1 MIRVLKTRVRHMRVL
16 FSILLIAICA
26 ACSAGGPSV
35 EIGGERF
42 SVEIADTTDK
52 QALGLMFRDEMAADH
67 GMLFIFPNEAPRSFW
82 MKNCRIALDIMYFD
96 KDLNMVSASL
106 DTPPC
111 RVSQCPSYPS
121 IAAAMYVLELN
132 AGVAERLGVGPG
144 SRMTLD
150 LD

>member
-1 MIRVLKTRVRHMRVL
+1 MRVL
-16 FSILLIAICA
+16 ISVLMIAICT
-26 ACSAGGPSV
+26 ACSAGGPEV
-35 EIGGERF
+35 VIGGERF
-42 SVEIADTTDK
+42 GVEIADTQDK
-52 QALGLMFRDEMAADH
+52 QALGLMYRDEMPADQ
-67 GMLFIFPNEAPRSFW
+67 GMLFVFPNEAPRSFW

-106 DTPPC
+106 DAQPC
-111 RVSQCPSYPS
+111 RVSRCPSYPS

-132 AGVAERLGVGPG
+132 AGTAERLGVGPG

>member
-1 MIRVLKTRVRHMRVL
+1 MRL
-16 FSILLIAICA
+16 LLSILMVAVCT

-35 EIGGERF
+35 EIGGKRF
-42 SVEIADTTDK
+42 SVEIADTQQK
-52 QALGLMFRDEMAADH
+52 QALGLMYRDEMAADH

-106 DTPPC
+106 DTQPC
-111 RVSQCPSYPS
+111 RVRRCPSYPS
-121 IAAAMYVLELN
+121 KAPAMYVLELN
-132 AGVAERLGVGPG
+132 AGKATELGVGPG
-144 SRMTLD
+144 DRLTLD

>member
-1 MIRVLKTRVRHMRVL
+1 MRL
-16 FSILLIAICA
+16 LLSILMVAVCT

-35 EIGGERF
+35 EIGGKRF
-42 SVEIADTTDK
+42 SVEIADTQQK
-52 QALGLMFRDEMAADH
+52 QALGLMYRDEMAADH

-106 DTPPC
+106 DTQPC
-111 RVSQCPSYPS
+111 RVSRCPSYPS
-121 IAAAMYVLELN
+121 KAPAMYVLELN
-132 AGVAERLGVGPG
+132 AGKATELGVGPG
-144 SRMTLD
+144 DRLTLD

>member
-1 MIRVLKTRVRHMRVL
+1 MRFL
-16 FSILLIAICA
+16 FIIISIAICT
-26 ACSAGGPSV
+26 ACSAGGSSV

-42 SVEIADTTDK
+42 IVEVADTTDK
-52 QALGLMFRDEMAADH
+52 QALGLMFRDEMPPDH

-82 MKNCRIALDIMYFD
+82 MKNTRIPLDIMYFD

-106 DTPPC
+106 DTQPC
-111 RVSQCPSYPS
+111 RVRRCPSYPS

-132 AGVAERLGVGPG
+132 AGTAEKLGVGPG
-144 SRMTLD
+144 SRMTLE